1 MPPLTFRTAAAD
13 DIERLWAL
21 RTEAARVQCAG
32 YYPAEALETW
42 LAAPP
47 SAAFRQYVSRGHAI
61 VGERTGNLVGYTVID
76 APGRELEALFVAPSA
91 FRQGYGARLL
101 QRAEHLAATL
111 GIESLTLSAALNA
124 IDFYRAHDY
133 VLITTDTI
141 KHRSGVTLERGV
153 MRKTLT
159 PTSSS

>member
-1 MPPLTFRTAAAD
+1 MAPLTFRTAAAD

-21 RTEAARVQCAG
+21 RAEAARVQCAG

-47 SAAFRQYVSRGHAI
+47 SAAFRQYVAQGHALI
-61 VGERTGNLVGYTVID
+61 GERAGSLIGYAVID

-91 FRQGYGARLL
+91 FRQGYGAQLL
-101 QRAEHLAATL
+101 QRAKHLAATL
-111 GIESLTLSAALNA
+111 GIDSLTLSAALNA

-133 VLITTDTI
+133 ELITTDSFA
-141 KHRSGVTLERGV
+141 HRSGVTLERGV